1 MRFDIL
7 DNSNAPG
14 DGSWVSREKENNAL
28 KALSNHYGSCIF
40 AQDMSDIIE
49 NYVKDS
55 KETKLSDFKIVKIVI
70 SLDDRKD
77 LCTQIARQL
86 SYHEEFRTFEF
97 SELYNKLKDAIAAND
112 YAHADD
118 YWHEIVDYIDNSS
131 KILLVFFDFD
141 EYEFSIGKDEII
153 RLEMLMDAD
162 NIHLWFVGQR
172 NSGSA
177 PYRNFNRFL
186 DRIKVNIDKQK
197 FEEFMEDE
205 KESYIYISYNWEEK
219 SNNTVN
225 HLEYVLKSCGFAVIR
240 DKHECTYRE
249 NIRSFMEA
257 IRQGQY
263 VIVVLSKKYL
273 ESENCMLELS
283 GVMQHPDYEHRI
295 FPIVCE
301 EGKDNIRDDKYYISL
316 VQKWQKIVA
325 ERKDNVEKMKAIDE
339 TKMADLED
347 KYNEATAVYDLISEI
362 KKYIDYTNA
371 PSSSNASN
379 TNFSQIIESIQK
391 QMEVNRTN
399 E

>member
-1 MRFDIL
+1 MRFDVL

-141 EYEFSIGKDEII
+141 EYEYSISGDEII
-153 RLEMLMDAD
+153 RLEMLMDAE
-162 NIHLWFVGQR
+162 NVHLWFVGQR
-172 NSGSA
+172 NSGGA

-186 DRIKVNIDKQK
+186 ERIKVNIDKQK

-225 HLEYVLKSCGFAVIR
+225 HLEYVLKSFGFAVKR
-240 DKHECTYRE
+240 DKHECTYRD
-249 NIRSFMEA
+249 NIRNFMEA

-283 GVMQHPDYEHRI
+283 GIMKHPDYEHRI

-362 KKYIDYTNA
+362 KKYIDYTNS